1 MAEKD
6 NPGGKR
12 RELEARVLN
21 LQQHLDILDQR
32 LDNIDSVVTAVTERV
47 MSQPV
52 TLNITCPS
60 CGKNIEIAIIGNKRP
75 TA

>member
-6 NPGGKR
+6 KPSVKR
-12 RELEARVLN
+12 QDMMPDILN
-21 LQQHLDILDQR
+21 IKERLDMLDQR

-47 MSQPV
+47 MSQPI
-52 TLNITCPS
+52 TLNITCPT

-75 TA
+75 TT